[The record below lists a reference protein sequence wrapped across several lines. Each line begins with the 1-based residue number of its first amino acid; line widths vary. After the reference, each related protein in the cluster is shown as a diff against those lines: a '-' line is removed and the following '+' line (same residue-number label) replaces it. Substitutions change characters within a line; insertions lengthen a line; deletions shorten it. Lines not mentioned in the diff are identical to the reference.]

1 MLTVKVISILLL
13 KYMFYQK
20 LLGHYIFFDDG
31 GPSTSSQMVEEI
43 KLIPA
48 LVLGEASK
56 LNGLVITKNKYI
68 KCSFLQKRDSRKM
81 KTDSLLLLLPCSII
95 PIHWSRY
102 EINSS
107 ILPSENKKKNTCAWA
122 KWKTKW
128 VNRVNNS
135 VVTISGKAHSVLFTA
150 SQFTYV
156 IWFTYI

>member
-1 MLTVKVISILLL
+1 
-13 KYMFYQK
+13 MFYQK

-95 PIHWSRY
+95 PIH
-102 EINSS
+102 
-107 ILPSENKKKNTCAWA
+107 
-122 KWKTKW
+122 
-128 VNRVNNS
+128 
-135 VVTISGKAHSVLFTA
+135 
-150 SQFTYV
+150 
-156 IWFTYI
+156 